1 MSFGGY
7 MKVYAKHPS
16 HPYHTIWVKN
26 DLKEL
31 QKFVGG
37 YIEAVSVEPG
47 ITVICNEDGRIFD
60 MAYNCA
66 ICGISFVGSILV
78 VGTEGD
84 EFTDVPD
91 WAEEFL
97 RENTED

>member
-7 MKVYAKHPS
+7 MHVLAKQPGHPF
-16 HPYHTIWVKN
+16 YNLRIKN
-26 DLKEL
+26 DLEEL

-37 YIEAVSVEPG
+37 YIEAATVEPG
-47 ITVICNEDGRIFD
+47 LVVICNEEGRIFD